1 MGEGDH
7 IVWPREAQVDP
18 GAELGLSTELSVDR
32 VREPG
37 DRGQREH
44 GLGAETPWSFV
55 DDDETRSG
63 QAQYKN
69 TFEDHL
75 HSPHREDEKNG
86 PCSLSDRFVTFVFL
100 VQYFPVW
107 TKH

>member
-7 IVWPREAQVDP
+7 IVRPGEAQVDT
-18 GAELGLSTELSVDR
+18 GTELGLIIKLSVDR

-55 DDDETRSG
+55 EVDG
-63 QAQYKN
+63 I
-69 TFEDHL
+69 
-75 HSPHREDEKNG
+75 
-86 PCSLSDRFVTFVFL
+86 
-100 VQYFPVW
+100 
-107 TKH
+107 

>member
-1 MGEGDH
+1 M
-7 IVWPREAQVDP
+7 DP

-63 QAQYKN
+63 QAQCKN

-86 PCSLSDRFVTFVFL
+86 PCSVRLFCDFCIFCAVVFSSLDKTLSSRRQQTFI
-100 VQYFPVW
+100 
-107 TKH
+107 TER

>member
-1 MGEGDH
+1 M
-7 IVWPREAQVDP
+7 DP

-44 GLGAETPWSFV
+44 GLGAETSWSFV

-63 QAQYKN
+63 QVRLNVKILLMITCIFHIERMRKMVHALYQIV
-69 TFEDHL
+69 L
-75 HSPHREDEKNG
+75 
-86 PCSLSDRFVTFVFL
+86 
-100 VQYFPVW
+100 
-107 TKH
+107 